1 METYYKNN
9 KKDIELMELIYTRL
23 NYLDLYMN
31 KKLLNNVKNEIK
43 NIIKPYNFF

>member
-9 KKDIELMELIYTRL
+9 KKDIELIYTRL